1 MVYIEMDMMWQLHR
15 NKMIMHLM
23 PDIQKYDVVAV
34 EHDWVKSFAILPHKT
49 ISNKWIWLK
58 TIYVRRVWVYTGF
71 TDEPETQYAELFDLL
86 RE

>member
-1 MVYIEMDMMWQLHR
+1 MMWQLHR
-15 NKMIMHLM
+15 NKMITHLM

-71 TDEPETQYAELFDLL
+71 IDEPETQYAELFDLL

>member
-1 MVYIEMDMMWQLHR
+1 
-15 NKMIMHLM
+15 M

-49 ISNKWIWLK
+49 ISGNWIWLK

-71 TDEPETQYAELFDLL
+71 VDEPETQYAELFDLL

>member
-1 MVYIEMDMMWQLHR
+1 
-15 NKMIMHLM
+15 M

-71 TDEPETQYAELFDLL
+71 VDEPETQYAELFDLL
-86 RE
+86 RV